1 MSLYEDMLVDMA
13 ENERQQ
19 QAPKQ
24 QAIFDGVG
32 YEAADDV
39 SAYQMTD
46 IALKVGG
53 AMQAWIETEP
63 SDLDEG
69 ESMSDRFDS
78 LMVGIID
85 EDHDGEISDD
95 EAVLLEIAINKAAE
109 WMIGKGLS
117 EEDVGA
123 FFNESADDAE
133 VERMVEFLRGVA
145 PDGEDAEIEELNNFA
160 FDNDSSTGAFDATY
174 KRKIAIRAGKKV
186 IVRKRISGRV
196 KLSAKQKMAV
206 KKMLR
211 KSHSSKANRMRL
223 KSMKKRIKMGI

>member
-1 MSLYEDMLVDMA
+1 MSFYEDMLVDMA

-69 ESMSDRFDS
+69 ESLSDRFDS

>member
-1 MSLYEDMLVDMA
+1 MPYYDDLLVDMA
-13 ENERQQ
+13 ENARQQ

-24 QAIFDGVG
+24 QATFDGVE
-32 YEAADDV
+32 YEAVDDIA
-39 SAYQMTD
+39 AYQMTD

-69 ESMSDRFDS
+69 ENLSDRFDS

-85 EDHDGEISDD
+85 EDHDGEINDD
-95 EAVLLEIAINKAAE
+95 EAALLEIAMSKAAE
-109 WMIGKGLS
+109 WMISKGLS
-117 EEDVGA
+117 EDDVSA
-123 FFNESADDAE
+123 FFSESADDSE

-145 PDGEDAEIEELNNFA
+145 PDGDDAEIDELNDFA
-160 FDNDSSTGAFDATY
+160 FDTDSSAGAYDATY

-186 IVRKRISGRV
+186 IIRKRISGRV
-196 KLSAKQKMAV
+196 KLTAKQKMAV

-211 KSHSSKANRMRL
+211 KSHSSKANRLRL
-223 KSMKKRIKMGI
+223 KSMKRRAKMGI

>member
-1 MSLYEDMLVDMA
+1 MPYYDDLLVDMA
-13 ENERQQ
+13 ENARQQ

-24 QAIFDGVG
+24 QATFDGVE
-32 YEAADDV
+32 YEAVDDIA
-39 SAYQMTD
+39 AYQMTD

-69 ESMSDRFDS
+69 ESLSDRFDS

-95 EAVLLEIAINKAAE
+95 EAALLEIAMSKAAE
-109 WMIGKGLS
+109 WMISKGLS
-117 EEDVGA
+117 EDDVSA
-123 FFNESADDAE
+123 FFSESADDSE

-145 PDGEDAEIEELNNFA
+145 PDGEDAEIDELNDFA
-160 FDNDSSTGAFDATY
+160 FDGDSSAGAYDATY

-186 IVRKRISGRV
+186 IIRKRISGRV
-196 KLSAKQKMAV
+196 KLTAKQKMAV

-211 KSHSSKANRMRL
+211 KSHSSKANRLRL
-223 KSMKKRIKMGI
+223 KSMKRRIKMGI

>member
-211 KSHSSKANRMRL
+211 KSHSSKANRLRL

>member
-69 ESMSDRFDS
+69 ESLSDRFDS

-211 KSHSSKANRMRL
+211 KSHSSKANRLRL